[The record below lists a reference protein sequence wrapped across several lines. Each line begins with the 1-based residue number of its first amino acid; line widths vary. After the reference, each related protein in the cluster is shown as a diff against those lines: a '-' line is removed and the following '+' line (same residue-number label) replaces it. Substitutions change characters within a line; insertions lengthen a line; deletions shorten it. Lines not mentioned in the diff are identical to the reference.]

1 MVKALD
7 LNETMGITLLV
18 VTSSPGGSYS
28 NWWCSIFNAD
38 LALSVTMTAISTVV
52 SIVTMPLN
60 LLLYSK
66 LTYDDDVVS
75 QLDWASLF
83 TSLVVV
89 MGAIA
94 IGLVCSAKVH
104 SRRFNKVANKLGNVA
119 GILLVLF
126 SIAIPSF
133 TGEADTKIWN
143 RSWHFYVGIALPCL
157 FGLIVANI
165 FTTGLNLALPERVTV
180 SVECC
185 YQNVGIATSVALTMF
200 DGNDLAEAMGVPLYY
215 GLVEAVVLGVY
226 CIIAWKLGW
235 TKAPPKVPFCHMI
248 SNSYEVIEEE
258 QKDMDAIEILLRSSE
273 NVEESVSEN
282 GDTLFAYY
290 KFIESNIQTKG
301 INKLNEIHVR
311 EITLQGTDEIY
322 ESETSESETNQSMT
336 SQSMTNQSES
346 NERSEMN
353 ASDISESKTNESKIS
368 EGFSRSISETNESKS
383 NESVINKSE
392 TNESKTSEPAIHKIQ
407 FKSIQENKFKI
418 KLFPNAS

>member
-1 MVKALD
+1 
-7 LNETMGITLLV
+7 
-18 VTSSPGGSYS
+18 
-28 NWWCSIFNAD
+28 
-38 LALSVTMTAISTVV
+38 
-52 SIVTMPLN
+52 
-60 LLLYSK
+60 
-66 LTYDDDVVS
+66 
-75 QLDWASLF
+75 
-83 TSLVVV
+83 
-89 MGAIA
+89 
-94 IGLVCSAKVH
+94 
-104 SRRFNKVANKLGNVA
+104 
-119 GILLVLF
+119 
-126 SIAIPSF
+126 
-133 TGEADTKIWN
+133 
-143 RSWHFYVGIALPCL
+143 
-157 FGLIVANI
+157 
-165 FTTGLNLALPERVTV
+165 
-180 SVECC
+180 
-185 YQNVGIATSVALTMF
+185 
-200 DGNDLAEAMGVPLYY
+200 
-215 GLVEAVVLGVY
+215 
-226 CIIAWKLGW
+226 
-235 TKAPPKVPFCHMI
+235 MI

-392 TNESKTSEPAIHKIQ
+392 TNESKTNQSKKINLRSNYSRMHHDN
-407 FKSIQENKFKI
+407 KSDLNYS
-418 KLFPNAS
+418 NRWV

>member
-1 MVKALD
+1 
-7 LNETMGITLLV
+7 
-18 VTSSPGGSYS
+18 
-28 NWWCSIFNAD
+28 
-38 LALSVTMTAISTVV
+38 
-52 SIVTMPLN
+52 
-60 LLLYSK
+60 
-66 LTYDDDVVS
+66 
-75 QLDWASLF
+75 
-83 TSLVVV
+83 
-89 MGAIA
+89 
-94 IGLVCSAKVH
+94 
-104 SRRFNKVANKLGNVA
+104 
-119 GILLVLF
+119 
-126 SIAIPSF
+126 
-133 TGEADTKIWN
+133 
-143 RSWHFYVGIALPCL
+143 
-157 FGLIVANI
+157 
-165 FTTGLNLALPERVTV
+165 
-180 SVECC
+180 
-185 YQNVGIATSVALTMF
+185 
-200 DGNDLAEAMGVPLYY
+200 
-215 GLVEAVVLGVY
+215 
-226 CIIAWKLGW
+226 
-235 TKAPPKVPFCHMI
+235 MI

-353 ASDISESKTNESKIS
+353 ASEISESKT
-368 EGFSRSISETNESKS
+368 